1 MKRLLERFN
10 QHGLFIKMFLV
21 MVISIVTVS
30 VIITFSTIRMS
41 ERLFMETFS
50 ITNSK
55 VINHIKTSFESF
67 SYSIVKASNNIQQ
80 SGKIKSFLTDK
91 DTNSMS
97 MMKAYYS
104 MDQQMSYIHSNV
116 DAYELNIVVAGIN
129 GRMYS
134 SNYAYWP
141 VSAVDLRKYPITDQ
155 KKLTYHYLGSS
166 ENNQAP
172 MIVASKALVERSTG
186 NIYGSFYI
194 GIREKDFKQFYSNY
208 TSYGNDVVVLDQS
221 GVVVSSNKPDLLGQE
236 AIELLHYAKEIDESD
251 MAYKDADVMGKNHI
265 VLAEYLPSLDMYLVN
280 LINKE
285 IVMHQLIN
293 KKAIVLISTV
303 IVVAALLI
311 VFLISRRL
319 TRSLRKLVNQIS
331 NMAKYDF
338 DKYVS
343 VNGSYET
350 RQLAEAFN
358 FMLDELH
365 NYVDELIRTQKKQR
379 NAELEALQQQINP
392 HFLYN
397 TLTSVKIM
405 VKQGNQEKAAETI
418 NALISLLQNAIGNI
432 SETITVEQELSN
444 LKNYVFINQV
454 RYGERIKVNYFISP
468 DCLSY
473 QLPKLIIQPFIENAF
488 FHAFNHKAGGYI
500 HILVA
505 IEGDRLICEV
515 VDNGDG
521 MEMKANKLPS
531 YKNKRKLFSGIGV
544 RNVHERIKLL
554 YGEQYGVE
562 ISSEIGVGTKVKIQ
576 LPLLK
581 EENITSI

>member
-208 TSYGNDVVVLDQS
+208 TSYGNDVVVLDRS
-221 GVVVSSNKPDLLGQE
+221 GVVVSSNKQDLLGQE
-236 AIELLHYAKEIDESD
+236 AIELLHYAKEIEESD
-251 MAYKDADVMGKNHI
+251 MAYIDADVMGKNHI

-350 RQLAEAFN
+350 RQLAQAFN

-365 NYVDELIRTQKKQR
+365 NYVDELIQTQKKQR

-444 LKNYVFINQV
+444 LKNYVFINHV

-521 MEMKANKLPS
+521 MEMKANKLPNF
-531 YKNKRKLFSGIGV
+531 KNKRKLFSGIGV

-554 YGEQYGVE
+554 YGEQYGVK